1 MTPFKN
7 QNTAYSQGFF
17 LPFLCCDP
25 KTGTPPFS
33 DFRLKYMGVKIQGIK
48 ILRQFYVL
56 STHRALLDSIHLG
69 ALLFILSFLKI
80 YLIL

>member
-1 MTPFKN
+1 
-7 QNTAYSQGFF
+7 
-17 LPFLCCDP
+17 
-25 KTGTPPFS
+25 
-33 DFRLKYMGVKIQGIK
+33 MGVKIQGIK